1 MLFVRSCHDS
11 DAFVAVLLHDTKSC
25 QLLTVVP
32 SEQVCASLLDRLLR
46 ASLLEP
52 ATSATAIR
60 LQPKPDAGKVDG
72 KRVHAALMSL

>member
-1 MLFVRSCHDS
+1 M
-11 DAFVAVLLHDTKSC
+11 HDTKSC

-46 ASLLEP
+46 TSLLSP
-52 ATSATAIR
+52 AASATTIR
-60 LQPKPDAGKVDG
+60 LQPKPDPGSAGKVDG